1 MNFTANGLL
10 AFGGSP
16 IMAKEPLE
24 MNDIARNVDGILINI
39 GTLTEKDLQAMLLAG
54 KIANQHNIP
63 IVFDPVGV
71 AARDFR
77 SSTIKKLLNEVKF
90 TAIKGKD
97 CEMVILI
104 NIGTLT
110 EKDLQAMLLAGKIA
124 NQHNIPIV
132 LDPVGVA
139 ASDFRSSAIKQ
150 LLNEVK
156 FTAIKGNAGEMA
168 FLVNIPWQTKG
179 VESID

>member
-24 MNDIARNVDGILINI
+24 MNDIAGNVDGVLINI

-63 IVFDPVGV
+63 V
-71 AARDFR
+71 
-77 SSTIKKLLNEVKF
+77 
-90 TAIKGKD
+90 
-97 CEMVILI
+97 
-104 NIGTLT
+104 
-110 EKDLQAMLLAGKIA
+110 
-124 NQHNIPIV
+124 V

-179 VESID
+179 VESIDDAQSTRLNSSHVAISYAVFCLKKKKSY

>member
-54 KIANQHNIP
+54 KI
-63 IVFDPVGV
+63 G
-71 AARDFR
+71 
-77 SSTIKKLLNEVKF
+77 
-90 TAIKGKD
+90 
-97 CEMVILI
+97 
-104 NIGTLT
+104 
-110 EKDLQAMLLAGKIA
+110 

-132 LDPVGVA
+132 LDPVGVS
-139 ASDFRSSAIKQ
+139 ASDFRSSSIKQ
-150 LLNEVK
+150 LLNGNK
-156 FTAIKGNAGEMA
+156 FTAIKRDAGEMA
-168 FLVNIPWQTKG
+168 FFVNIPWQTKG
-179 VESID
+179 VESIDDA

>member
-1 MNFTANGLL
+1 
-10 AFGGSP
+10 
-16 IMAKEPLE
+16 
-24 MNDIARNVDGILINI
+24 
-39 GTLTEKDLQAMLLAG
+39 
-54 KIANQHNIP
+54 
-63 IVFDPVGV
+63 
-71 AARDFR
+71 
-77 SSTIKKLLNEVKF
+77 
-90 TAIKGKD
+90 
-97 CEMVILI
+97 
-104 NIGTLT
+104 
-110 EKDLQAMLLAGKIA
+110 LAGKIA

-179 VESID
+179 VESIDEAKSDITEIAKRSEEHTSELQSRFDLVCRLL